1 MFIQNFGGQTR
12 CIMVD
17 VQMAN
22 TDTMKLRRE
31 PRLTILASDQHQF
44 APNSINASSRE
55 KVYEN

>member
-1 MFIQNFGGQTR
+1 MVIQNFGRQTR

-17 VQMAN
+17 VQMEN
-22 TDTMKLRRE
+22 TYTMKLRRE

-44 APNSINASSRE
+44 APDSINASSRE

>member
-1 MFIQNFGGQTR
+1 MVIQNFGGQTK

-31 PRLTILASDQHQF
+31 PRLTILASDQDQF
-44 APNSINASSRE
+44 APNSNNTSSRE
-55 KVYEN
+55 KVYES

>member
-1 MFIQNFGGQTR
+1 MVIQNFGGQTR

-17 VQMAN
+17 VQLAN

-31 PRLTILASDQHQF
+31 PRFTISASDQHQL
-44 APNSINASSRE
+44 APDSINTSSRE